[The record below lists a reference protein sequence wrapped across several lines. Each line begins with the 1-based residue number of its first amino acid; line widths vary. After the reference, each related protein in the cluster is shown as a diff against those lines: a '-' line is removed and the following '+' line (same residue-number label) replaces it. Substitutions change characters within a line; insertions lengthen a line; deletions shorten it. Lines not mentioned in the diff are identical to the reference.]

1 MFDNLLGQDEV
12 LGSLRSD
19 IEGDR
24 LPPALLFSGPPA
36 SGKMT
41 AALEIARILSC
52 ARGSDGREK
61 AAWNCSCPACNRH
74 RVLAHPDLLLLGRRS
89 FPEEMTAALE
99 LLARAPGPAA
109 SYFFVRAARKLSR
122 RFDSVLYEGEETRL
136 AKAGPLL
143 RELEEQLSLVS
154 PEKAKH
160 GENAKGAAEAA
171 AKASQAAAK
180 LEAFVP
186 DTPPVFMIRN
196 AEAWAHLAP
205 MGPRKT
211 VIIENADHML
221 EGARN
226 ALLKILEEPPESVRF
241 VLLTSRRRAM
251 MTTTLSR
258 SRSYAFSARGPE
270 GAALVVEKV
279 FRSSEPAASVEAFLA
294 SRRSFPPSL
303 AREKA
308 ASFLGAALA
317 SRPDRASLAQGLERL
332 ASEAEASLG
341 SGCGAASLASLLEA
355 TKDFGQKDEGF
366 SSSFS
371 AFLAA
376 VSSLLG
382 DILRDEG
389 TDAASVALIEG
400 IASLVRSTLGEYDSL
415 NRSPS
420 LLAESLLYAIG
431 AAKVGA

>member
-1 MFDNLLGQDEV
+1 VFDNLLGQDEV
-12 LGSLRSD
+12 LASLRSD
-19 IEGDR
+19 VEGDR
-24 LPPALLFSGPPA
+24 LPPALLLSGPSG

-41 AALEIARILSC
+41 AALEIARVLSC
-52 ARGSDGREK
+52 ARGSEGGEK

-89 FPEEMTAALE
+89 FPEEMSAALE
-99 LLARAPGPAA
+99 LLGRAPGPAA
-109 SYFFVRAARKLSR
+109 SFFFVRAGRKLSR

-136 AKAGPLL
+136 AKAAPLL

-154 PEKAKH
+154 PEKARK
-160 GENAKGAAEAA
+160 GELAKGAAEAA
-171 AKASQAAAK
+171 AKACQAAAK

-186 DTPPVFMIRN
+186 DEPPVFMIRN
-196 AEAWAHLAP
+196 AEGWAHLAP

-211 VIIENADHML
+211 IIIENADHML

-251 MTTTLSR
+251 MTTILSR
-258 SRSYAFSARGPE
+258 SRSYAFSPRGAE
-270 GAALVVEKV
+270 GAALVIKNV
-279 FRSSEPAASVEAFLA
+279 FRSSEPAASVEAFLSA
-294 SRRSFPPSL
+294 RRSFPPSL

-317 SRPDRASLAQGLERL
+317 SRPDRASLAPSFERI

-341 SGCGAASLASLLEA
+341 SGCQAAALASLLEA

-376 VSSLLG
+376 VSGLLG
-382 DILRDEG
+382 DILSDEE
-389 TDAASVALIEG
+389 TDAASVALAERM
-400 IASLVRSTLGEYDSL
+400 ASLVRSTLSEYESL

-431 AAKVGA
+431 ATKVGL

>member
-1 MFDNLLGQDEV
+1 
-12 LGSLRSD
+12 
-19 IEGDR
+19 
-24 LPPALLFSGPPA
+24 
-36 SGKMT
+36 MT

-52 ARGSDGREK
+52 AHGSDGREK
-61 AAWNCSCPACNRH
+61 AAWNCACPACNRH

-89 FPEEMTAALE
+89 FPEEMAAALE
-99 LLARAPGPAA
+99 LLSRAPGPAA

-122 RFDSVLYEGEETRL
+122 RFDAILYEGEETRL
-136 AKAGPLL
+136 AKALPLL
-143 RELEEQLSLVS
+143 RELEEQLSLIS

-160 GENAKGAAEAA
+160 GENALGAAEAA

-186 DTPPVFMIRN
+186 DAPPVFMIRN

-211 VIIENADHML
+211 VVIENADHML

-241 VLLTSRRRAM
+241 VLLTSRRSAM

-258 SRSYAFSARGPE
+258 SRSYAFSPRGSE
-270 GAALVVEKV
+270 ETALVVKKV

-294 SRRSFPPSL
+294 ARRRFPPTL
-303 AREKA
+303 ARKQA
-308 ASFLGAALA
+308 AAFLGAALT
-317 SRPDRASLAQGLERL
+317 SRSDRASLGPSLERL
-332 ASEAEASLG
+332 ASEAEASFG
-341 SGCGAASLASLLEA
+341 SEYGAAALASLLEA

-376 VSSLLG
+376 LSGLLC
-382 DILRDEG
+382 DMLSDEG
-389 TDAASVALIEG
+389 TDAASVTLVERIG
-400 IASLVRSTLGEYDSL
+400 SLVRSSLSEYESL

-420 LLAESLLYAIG
+420 LLAEALLYAIS
-431 AAKVGA
+431 AAKVGL